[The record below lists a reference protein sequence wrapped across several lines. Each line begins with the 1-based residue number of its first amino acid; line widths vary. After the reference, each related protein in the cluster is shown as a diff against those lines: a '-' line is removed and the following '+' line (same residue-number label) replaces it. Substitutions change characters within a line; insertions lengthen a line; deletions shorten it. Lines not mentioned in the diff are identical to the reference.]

1 MECDEDAEH
10 EMENLLEHALAA
22 RTEHRSDGAQEH
34 TMEVLLEYVLATS
47 NPLSEHS
54 SDGEV
59 IAIPNMFKEA
69 MESPQ
74 GVKWKEAS
82 DNEMAS
88 LENHE
93 VFDLVSLASVP
104 SEKKVIGT
112 KWVFKV
118 KADHTLKGRA
128 VVQG

>member
-1 MECDEDAEH
+1 
-10 EMENLLEHALAA
+10 
-22 RTEHRSDGAQEH
+22 
-34 TMEVLLEYVLATS
+34 MEVLLEYVLATS

-104 SEKKVIGT
+104 SEKVIGT